1 MHALSGADALTCLA
15 RFLGHAGRITVVSI
29 FIDSLPSL
37 SFSLPDDV
45 SSKIYKHMSEL
56 HEG

>member
-1 MHALSGADALTCLA
+1 MRDLGLTCLA
-15 RFLGHAGRITVVSI
+15 RFLGHAGRITMVSI